1 MQPESWVEQLAAERA
16 TRVERKAA
24 ERAFHAVRRRHGVRA
39 RNRAKV
45 ERLEEE
51 PSYLPEGG
59 S

>member
-1 MQPESWVEQLAAERA
+1 VQPESWVDQLAAERA

-24 ERAFHAVRRRHGVRA
+24 ERAFHALRRRHGVRA
-39 RNRAKV
+39 RNQAKL

-51 PSYLPEGG
+51 VSYLPDGG